1 MPGIT
6 VYLQPFFK
14 QSNIYFSSKL
24 TMKKTLVLMLAI
36 VMTTATASFAQK
48 FGYCNSLQILSEL
61 PEVKQADTDLQTY
74 QAQLQKKGQGMVKDL
89 QDKAAELKRKQDQGL
104 IAPKDAADQ
113 EAKLAADE
121 AEINKY
127 AQQME
132 EDLGKK
138 REELYKPILE
148 KVNKAMQ
155 DVAKEG
161 GYLLVFDASSNVL
174 LYADDTLDVTKQV
187 KAKLGVAAGN

>member
-14 QSNIYFSSKL
+14 QSNIFYFSSKL
-24 TMKKTLVLMLAI
+24 TMKKTLVLVLAI
-36 VMTTATASFAQK
+36 VMSTATASFAQK

-74 QAQLQKKGQGMVKDL
+74 QQQLQKKGQGMVKDL
-89 QDKAAELKRKQDQGL
+89 QAKAADLKQKQDRGE
-104 IAPKDAADQ
+104 ISPKDAAGV
-113 EAKLAADE
+113 EEKLAAEE

-174 LYADDTLDVTKQV
+174 LYADDTLDVTKLV
-187 KAKLGVAAGN
+187 KTKLGVGN